1 MRFLCAKGTR
11 TSKGKAGVGEEEEGG
26 EAEVVAAKAARLPRT
41 KCHNWRRI
49 LCEEKGMDQ
58 LISLAHL
65 FVDYITDTISIEEA
79 VQSWC
84 SFEHPPTIPITIG
97 LKICDLSCVLESQQS
112 SISNEY
118 PISSQN
124 LFGLLLRIDVFTP
137 YII

>member
-26 EAEVVAAKAARLPRT
+26 EAEVVAVKAARLQRT

-65 FVDYITDTISIEEA
+65 FVDYITEQTQFPLKKLFSHGA
-79 VQSWC
+79 VLN
-84 SFEHPPTIPITIG
+84 IPQ
-97 LKICDLSCVLESQQS
+97 LYQ
-112 SISNEY
+112 
-118 PISSQN
+118 
-124 LFGLLLRIDVFTP
+124 
-137 YII
+137 